1 MAIIWIFEDMRPMGK
16 IRDSARTRARILRAA
31 TSEFSERGY
40 NAASV
45 SGVARRARVSKQ
57 LIHHHFHSKEALFQE
72 VHDLKFR
79 PSVEWAEMLPPDAT
93 DLIAERFRKRA
104 GDAHYIRFL
113 TWEAAGRRGHE
124 VPGYK
129 ARQRRIAEYGAAL
142 RAMQKSGKLPAEVD
156 YRLIQLSIFALA
168 TYPMAFGQITRLV
181 TGRAATDPLFQN
193 DWREF
198 LRWVGQRLFAG
209 TGARRKAPSGAR
221 RGRPHKAKKKPTAPA
236 ARGAGRS

>member
-1 MAIIWIFEDMRPMGK
+1 MGK
-16 IRDSARTRARILRAA
+16 IRDSARTRASILRAA
-31 TSEFSERGY
+31 TREFSERGY
-40 NAASV
+40 NAASM

-57 LIHHHFHSKEALFQE
+57 LIHHHFHSKETLFQE

-79 PSVEWAEMLPPDAT
+79 PSVEWVEMLPPDAT

-124 VPGYK
+124 VPGYE

-142 RAMQKSGKLPAEVD
+142 RKIQKSGALPAEVD
-156 YRLIQLSIFALA
+156 CRLIQLSILALA

-181 TGRAATDPLFQN
+181 TGRAATDPRFQK
-193 DWREF
+193 DWCAF

-209 TGARRKAPSGAR
+209 TRVRAKALPGPRKL
-221 RGRPHKAKKKPTAPA
+221 KKKILK
-236 ARGAGRS
+236 